1 MGWRESGAAEPAARR
16 AFDSVPRPVYPRPV
30 CMIAPLTSTA
40 PETGAGRPLWIKLI
54 SPRMSKRPMDSA
66 WKIRMSPPLALLTL
80 AALTPAGHRVT
91 LEDENIESPRP
102 DERPDLVGLTVK
114 ADTFP
119 RACAI
124 SAGYRARGIPVV
136 FGGIHPTACPAD
148 CVPHADAVVIGEAEP
163 LWAQILRD
171 VQAGTLQPRYQA
183 GSPVDPATV
192 PIPAWHL
199 LHDKDYLFT
208 NTIYAGRGCP
218 WRCDFCYNSSPNLDA
233 RHRAKPVPHLLR
245 EIESLGTDHVMFID
259 DNFIGSPGHA
269 RELLHALRPLGLT
282 WHTAVSADI
291 GRQPELLDLMAAS
304 GCRSLFIGFE
314 TLNQDNL
321 LACRKR
327 QNQAAAFA
335 DTIREIHRRGIMVN
349 ASIVFGFDGDGPGV
363 FDATV
368 DWLEAHRVAT
378 MTAHILTPYPGT
390 RFYRQLDQA
399 GRILD
404 RDLRHYNTSRAVFR
418 PAGMSPAEL
427 EAGYLRAYRRFYSF
441 RSIWR
446 RRPRTPAQR
455 RAYFEF
461 NLLYR
466 KFGSVTCH
474 LGAVFGRRNLARLA
488 RRIAYPA
495 RKPAS

>member
-1 MGWRESGAAEPAARR
+1 
-16 AFDSVPRPVYPRPV
+16 
-30 CMIAPLTSTA
+30 MIAPLASPA
-40 PETGAGRPLWIKLI
+40 PDIEAGRPLWIKLI
-54 SPRMSKRPMDSA
+54 SPRMSKRPMDSE

-80 AALTPAGHRVT
+80 AALTPAPHRVT
-91 LEDENIESPRP
+91 LEDENIERARP
-102 DERPDLVGLTVK
+102 AERPDLVGLTVK
-114 ADTFP
+114 ADTFH
-119 RACAI
+119 RACVIA
-124 SAGYRARGIPVV
+124 AGYRARGIPVA

-148 CVPHADAVVIGEAEP
+148 CAPHADAVVIGEAEP
-163 LWAQILRD
+163 LWTQILRD
-171 VQAGTLQPRYQA
+171 VQAGALQPRYQA
-183 GSPVDPATV
+183 GGPVDPATV
-192 PIPAWHL
+192 PVPCWNL
-199 LHDKDYLFT
+199 LCEKDYLFT

-233 RHRAKPVPHLLR
+233 RHRAKPVPHILR

-269 RELLHALRPLGLT
+269 RELLLALQPLGLT

-291 GRQPELLDLMAAS
+291 GRHPELLDLMAAS

-314 TLNQDNL
+314 TIRQDNL
-321 LACRKR
+321 RNCQKR
-327 QNQAAAFA
+327 QNQTAAFD
-335 DTIREIHRRGIMVN
+335 DTIRAIHRRGIMVN

-368 DWLEAHRVAT
+368 DWLEANRVAT

-390 RFYRQLDQA
+390 RFHAQLDRA

-418 PAGMSPAEL
+418 PARMSPAEL
-427 EAGYLRAYRRFYSF
+427 EAGYHRAYRRFYSF

-446 RRPRTPAQR
+446 RRPLAAAQR

-466 KFGSVTCH
+466 KFGAVTCH
-474 LGAVFGRRNLARLA
+474 LGTWFGMRNLARLA

-495 RKPAS
+495 RA